1 MTTVIQSQI
10 GISSRQHLHLSAL
23 ADELCADIA
32 DDRFKQQ
39 HRELSEDLIHLLITN
54 YPDCPRW
61 ASLAVDQLTAVME
74 VHG

>member
-1 MTTVIQSQI
+1 MTTVIQSQA
-10 GISSRQHLHLSAL
+10 GIDSRQQLHLTAQADAL
-23 ADELCADIA
+23 CSDIA

-74 VHG
+74 VRS

>member
-1 MTTVIQSQI
+1 MSTVSQSQI
-10 GISSRQHLHLSAL
+10 GIDSRQHLHLTAL
-23 ADELCADIA
+23 ADELCSGIA
-32 DDRFKQQ
+32 NEH